1 MSSAAAKYPTN
12 MITKPPGLIIQDPAM
27 KTIYLDHLAATP
39 LHPKV
44 KEAMIQHINTIYG
57 NPVADYSL
65 GQQAGQVLEQ
75 ARLQVADLINADPNE
90 IVFTS
95 GGTESVNHAIKGV
108 AIALRERGRRIITSN
123 IEHKSVLNSLRTL
136 RLLDYQVTSLDV
148 DNYGLVDPAAVEKA
162 ITQDTILISLMLAN
176 NEIGTIE
183 PIRDIA
189 KIAQKHQ
196 VVFHT
201 DAVDA
206 VGVIPVDVK
215 DLGVNLLSLAANIF
229 YGPPGVGALYIKKG
243 TPVWPLLD
251 GGMQENKRRAGTENL
266 IGLVGL
272 GVAADLARLEMPA
285 RLPHLQALKERLTR
299 GLWERIPDIQINGHP
314 NQCLPHL
321 VSVSIKYVEGESL
334 MLMLDEEGICVATR
348 SACASGSLRASHVL
362 IATGLDFA
370 TAQGTLLFSFGRDNT
385 EADVDKVLDVL
396 PPIVQKLREMS
407 PLYKKIN
414 L

>member
-1 MSSAAAKYPTN
+1 M
-12 MITKPPGLIIQDPAM
+12 GV
-27 KTIYLDHLAATP
+27 IYLDHLSGTP

-44 KEAMIQHINTIYG
+44 KEAMIDHINNVFG
-57 NPVADYSL
+57 NPVSDHQV
-65 GQQAGQVLEQ
+65 GQQAARALEK
-75 ARLQVADLINADPNE
+75 ARQQVAALINADPKE
-90 IVFTS
+90 IVFES

-108 AIALRERGRRIITSN
+108 AIGLREKGRRIITTN

-148 DNYGLVDPAAVEKA
+148 DRYGLVDPAQVEKA
-162 ITQDTILISLMLAN
+162 ITPDTILITIMLAN

-183 PIRDIA
+183 PIADIA
-189 KIAQKHQ
+189 KIARKHK

-215 DLGVNLLSLAANIF
+215 ELGVDLLSMAANQF
-229 YGPPGVGALYIKKG
+229 YGPPGVGALYIKRG

-266 IGLVGL
+266 IGIVGM
-272 GVAADLARLEMPA
+272 GVAAEMARLEMPE
-285 RLPHLQALKERLTR
+285 RLPRLRALRDRLKE
-299 GLWERIPDIQINGHP
+299 GLLARIPEIIINGHP
-314 NQCLPHL
+314 TQNLPHL
-321 VSVSIKYVEGESL
+321 LSVSIKYVEGESL
-334 MLMLDEEGICVATR
+334 MLMLDEEGIAVATR

-370 TAQGTLLFSFGRDNT
+370 TAQGTLLFSVGRDTT
-385 EADVDKVLDVL
+385 EADIDRVLEVL
-396 PPIVQKLREMS
+396 PPIVQRLREMS
-407 PLYKKIN
+407 PLYKKTHAV
-414 L
+414 

>member
-1 MSSAAAKYPTN
+1 M
-12 MITKPPGLIIQDPAM
+12 GV
-27 KTIYLDHLAATP
+27 IYLDHLSGTP

-44 KEAMIQHINTIYG
+44 KEAMIAHINTVFG
-57 NPVADYSL
+57 NPVSDHRI
-65 GQQAGQVLEQ
+65 GQQAAQALEK
-75 ARLQVADLINADPNE
+75 ARSQVAALINADPKE
-90 IVFTS
+90 IVFES

-108 AIALRERGRRIITSN
+108 AIGLREKGRHIITTN

-148 DNYGLVDPAAVEKA
+148 DRYGLVDPAQVEKA
-162 ITQDTILISLMLAN
+162 ITPDTILISIMLAN

-183 PIRDIA
+183 PIADIA
-189 KIAQKHQ
+189 KIAQKHK

-201 DAVDA
+201 DAVAA

-215 DLGVNLLSLAANIF
+215 ELGVDLLSLAANQF
-229 YGPPGVGALYIKKG
+229 YGPPGVGALYIKRG

-266 IGLVGL
+266 IGIVGM
-272 GVAADLARLEMPA
+272 GVAAEMARLEMPE
-285 RLPHLQALKERLTR
+285 RLPRLRALRDRLKE
-299 GLWERIPDIQINGHP
+299 GLLAQIPEIIINGHP
-314 NQCLPHL
+314 TQNLPHL
-321 VSVSIKYVEGESL
+321 LSVSIKYVEGESL
-334 MLMLDEEGICVATR
+334 MLMLDEEGIAVATR

-370 TAQGTLLFSFGRDNT
+370 TAQGTLLFSVGRDTT
-385 EADVDKVLDVL
+385 ETDIDRVIETL
-396 PPIVQKLREMS
+396 PPIVQTLREMS
-407 PLYKKIN
+407 PLYKKEQA

>member
-1 MSSAAAKYPTN
+1 M
-12 MITKPPGLIIQDPAM
+12 GV
-27 KTIYLDHLAATP
+27 IYLDHLSGTP

-44 KEAMIQHINTIYG
+44 KEAMIDHINHVFG
-57 NPVADYSL
+57 NPVSDHQV
-65 GQQAGQVLEQ
+65 GQQAARALEK
-75 ARLQVADLINADPNE
+75 ARMQVAALINADPKE
-90 IVFTS
+90 IVFES

-108 AIALRERGRRIITSN
+108 AIGLREKGRRIITTN

-148 DNYGLVDPAAVEKA
+148 DRYGLVDPAQVEKA
-162 ITQDTILISLMLAN
+162 ITPDTILITIMLAN

-183 PIRDIA
+183 PIADIA
-189 KIAQKHQ
+189 KIAHKHK

-215 DLGVNLLSLAANIF
+215 ELGVDLLSMAANQF
-229 YGPPGVGALYIKKG
+229 YGPPGVGALYIKRG

-266 IGLVGL
+266 IGIVGM
-272 GVAADLARLEMPA
+272 GVAAEMARLEMPE
-285 RLPHLQALKERLTR
+285 RLPRLRALRDRLKE
-299 GLWERIPDIQINGHP
+299 GLLARIPEIIINGHP
-314 NQCLPHL
+314 TQNLPHL
-321 VSVSIKYVEGESL
+321 LSVSIKYVEGESL
-334 MLMLDEEGICVATR
+334 MLMLDEEGIAVATR

-370 TAQGTLLFSFGRDNT
+370 TAQGTLLFSVGRDTT
-385 EADVDKVLDVL
+385 EADIDRVLEVL
-396 PPIVQKLREMS
+396 PPIVQRLREMS
-407 PLYKKIN
+407 PLYKKTHAV
-414 L
+414 